1 MSSVNFNKPLF
12 VLWLMSLTVFN
23 SSIYGLRIFFI
34 VYSVAY
40 PFLYL
45 LSNTSLVVKKEFLWI
60 MGFSL
65 FWTLYFSFWFSINI
79 NSISFDL
86 SGPNVEMF
94 TPFLY
99 LTNIF
104 SFIML
109 SRLSNFFLKDSV
121 RNFLKI
127 YCLFLITDCIYRYF
141 VEPNCFLN
149 YSCRYDAKVVGFHS
163 TTNALGVSLIVIISS
178 LLYVNAKSFYKI
190 VLPALLI
197 STMARA
203 AIVAQLVGYGVK
215 TYLNR
220 GFILKFFFIV
230 LSLVLFY
237 YIYLINPF
245 DIFSDGSFLSKI
257 DFFSSA
263 LNIIPHSNTRQLL
276 LGYGSNFKEV
286 TEIVGVN
293 GWSPHA
299 PMLKAFFYF
308 GFIGVF
314 LYFASLLSF
323 ASLGPGMWFV
333 TMVFFICS
341 IAGAP
346 IYFPTLIP
354 AFLILR
360 YFKAA

>member
-1 MSSVNFNKPLF
+1 MNSLNLNKSFF
-12 VLWLMSLTVFN
+12 VLWLISLTVFN
-23 SSIYGLRIFFI
+23 SSIYGVRIFFI
-34 VYSVAY
+34 LYSVAY
-40 PFLYL
+40 PTLYL
-45 LSNTSLVVKKEFLWI
+45 LSNSSLVVKKEFLWV
-60 MGFSL
+60 MGFSF
-65 FWTLYFSFWFSINI
+65 FWTLYFSFWFFLNI

-109 SRLSNFFLKDSV
+109 SRLSNFFLKDSLKT
-121 RNFLKI
+121 FLKI
-127 YCLFLITDCIYRYF
+127 YCLFLIIDCIYRYF

-149 YSCRYDAKVVGFHS
+149 YSCRFEAKTVGFHS
-163 TTNALGVSLIVIISS
+163 TTNALGLSLIVIISS

-220 GFILKFFFIV
+220 GLILKFFFIF

-245 DIFSDGSFLSKI
+245 DIFSDGSFLTKI
-257 DFFSSA
+257 DFFNSA
-263 LNIIPHSNTRQLL
+263 LNILPHSNTRQLL

-286 TEIVGVN
+286 TEIVGVD
-293 GWSPHA
+293 GFSPHA

-314 LYFASLLSF
+314 LYFASLLSYI
-323 ASLGPGMWFV
+323 SLAPGMWFV
-333 TMVFFICS
+333 AMVFLICS

>member
-1 MSSVNFNKPLF
+1 MSSVNYNKGLF

-23 SSIYGLRIFFI
+23 SSIFGIRIFLI
-34 VYSVAY
+34 LYSVGY

-45 LSNTSLVVKKEFLWI
+45 LSKSSMMVKKEFLMI
-60 MGFSL
+60 IGFSL
-65 FWTLYFSFWFSINI
+65 YWTLYFSLWFVINI
-79 NSISFDL
+79 ESISFDI

-99 LTNIF
+99 LTNVF
-104 SFIML
+104 SFMML
-109 SRLSNFFLKDSV
+109 SRLSNIFLKDSLKT
-121 RNFLKI
+121 FLKI
-127 YCLFLITDCIYRYF
+127 YCLFLIVECIYRYF
-141 VEPNCFLN
+141 LEPNCFLN
-149 YSCRYDAKVVGFHS
+149 YSCRFEAKTVGYHS
-163 TTNALGVSLIVIISS
+163 TTNALGLSLIAIISS

-220 GFILKFFFIV
+220 GFILKFFFIF
-230 LSLVLFY
+230 LSISLLY
-237 YIYLINPF
+237 YIYLINPLG
-245 DIFSDGSFLSKI
+245 IFSDGSLLSKI
-257 DFFSSA
+257 DFFDSA
-263 LNIIPHSNTRQLL
+263 FKIVPNSNTVQLL
-276 LGYGSNFKEV
+276 LGYGSNFREV
-286 TEIVGVN
+286 TEIVGVD
-293 GWSPHA
+293 GFSPHS

-314 LYFASLLSF
+314 LYFASLLSYL
-323 ASLGPGMWFV
+323 SLAPGMWFV
-333 TMVFFICS
+333 AMVFLICS
-341 IAGAP
+341 FAGAP

>member
-109 SRLSNFFLKDSV
+109 SRLSNFFLKDSI

-127 YCLFLITDCIYRYF
+127 YCLFLIIDCIYRYF

-163 TTNALGVSLIVIISS
+163 TTNALGVSLIVII
-178 LLYVNAKSFYKI
+178 
-190 VLPALLI
+190 
-197 STMARA
+197 
-203 AIVAQLVGYGVK
+203 
-215 TYLNR
+215 
-220 GFILKFFFIV
+220 
-230 LSLVLFY
+230 SLVLFY